1 LQGRASRHLREPA
14 SRGKLDSVFRGQSE
28 LISEPVTA
36 DSLTAAGVAGPAG
49 PLSAAQRLPALDVL
63 RGVAILGVL
72 LSFTLWNLGSPPAET
87 WNLAD
92 RILNTAGELLIDAK
106 FLTLFAFLFG
116 VGNSQQWRR
125 AESKG
130 QNPVPR
136 HVRRMIF
143 LFVVGLLHGALL
155 RNGDILAPYAILG
168 IALIGARH
176 LSNRALVAAAIFLA
190 LLPYAIQGVM
200 QVAGWSLIERPG
212 PEGGNLDWLRYW
224 YLTNPLISWPRI
236 LAIMLAGVLA
246 ERTRLVAAVAA
257 NRRLARRILLAALP
271 LAVASRV
278 ILVLLAT
285 NWHAP
290 GSFAKGAVLNLT
302 YHFSAWSLATAYAAG
317 IALLCMNERWVSRLG
332 WLRATGRMAF
342 TNYLLQAIIIV
353 PICLAFNLYDAVTPT
368 LGLLLAL
375 VVAAIGIPF
384 STWWLRHHEHG
395 PLERLWRRA
404 TYGNLPAVRTP

>member
-1 LQGRASRHLREPA
+1 VNPFAPGRWPL
-14 SRGKLDSVFRGQSE
+14 LSE
-28 LISEPVTA
+28 SPPCA
-36 DSLTAAGVAGPAG
+36 
-49 PLSAAQRLPALDVL
+49 L

-87 WNLAD
+87 WSLAD
-92 RILNTAGELLIDAK
+92 RILNTAGELVIDAK

-125 AESKG
+125 AESNR

-136 HVRRMIF
+136 HVRRMLF

-168 IALIGARH
+168 MALIGARH
-176 LSNRALVAAAIFLA
+176 LSNRALIAIAIVLA

-200 QVAGWSLIERPG
+200 RAAGWSLIERPG
-212 PEGGNLDWLRYW
+212 LQAGNLDWLLYW

-257 NRRLARRILLAALP
+257 NRRLARRILLAAIP
-271 LAVASRV
+271 LAVTSRV
-278 ILVLLAT
+278 LLMLLAT
-285 NWHAP
+285 NWDAP
-290 GSFAKGAVLNLT
+290 GSFAKSAILNLT

-317 IALLCMNERWVSRLG
+317 IALLCMSDGWIRRLG
-332 WLRATGRMAF
+332 WLRATDRLAF

-353 PICLAFNLYDAVTPT
+353 PLCLAWGLYDEVTPT

-384 STWWLRHHEHG
+384 STWWLRQHEHG
-395 PLERLWRRA
+395 PLEWLWRKA
-404 TYGNLPAVRTP
+404 TYARLPAPPTT